1 MDKEKSLAVNWRG
14 NIYLFLT
21 GQFLSGIT
29 SMIVQ
34 YAIIWYLTKQTGSAT
49 VLSMSTLLGMLP
61 MILLSPLV
69 GPYVDRTN
77 KKALL
82 IVPDIIAAIV
92 AIILALVGF
101 LTAAF
106 PIWLVFISLVIR
118 AIAQTFQMPTIQ
130 SILPTMVPKEQL
142 TKVNGQLG
150 MVQSANYIIAPALG
164 AFLFSIISMPVLIL
178 FDVLGAIVGVTIILF
193 VKIPENPQIDEPVH
207 VLADAKFG
215 LKQLQ
220 AKKGLWYITLM
231 GTVFTLLFMPAVSMY
246 PLMTMSY
253 FKGTV
258 AQAGLIEMI
267 YSVGA
272 LIGGTIIGFFG
283 NWSDRIKP
291 VLLSMAI
298 LGITMG
304 VSGFLPQNYTGFLWF
319 FGLNAL
325 AGIAA
330 PFFNTLLMAI
340 IQQSYPPEHLG
351 RVLGIMNSLMSLA
364 GPVGLIF
371 AGPLADKIGVNN
383 LFVIAGVGTIICGI
397 FVLANKTTRTYDI
410 ELQKSDKIKSVHN
423 K

>member
-1 MDKEKSLAVNWRG
+1 MNDESLSVKHWRR

-34 YAIIWYLTKQTGSAT
+34 YAIIWYLTKNTGSAT
-49 VLSMSTLLGMLP
+49 VLSLSTLLGMLP
-61 MILLSPLV
+61 MILLSPFV

-82 IVPDIIAAIV
+82 IVPDIVAALV
-92 AIILALVGF
+92 AVVLAAVGF
-101 LTAAF
+101 LTHNF
-106 PIWLVFISLVIR
+106 PLWLVFISLVIR

-130 SILPTMVPKEQL
+130 SILPTMVPKDEL
-142 TKVNGQLG
+142 TKINGQLG

-164 AFLFSIISMPVLIL
+164 AFLFAIVSMPVLIL
-178 FDVLGAIVGVTIILF
+178 FDVLGAIIGVTIILF
-193 VKIPENPQIDEPVH
+193 VEIPERPKVDEPVR
-207 VLADAKFG
+207 VLDDSKLG
-215 LKQLQ
+215 LKLLRD
-220 AKKGLWYITLM
+220 KTGLWYITLM
-231 GTVFTLLFMPAVSMY
+231 GMAFTLFFMPAVSMY

-258 AQAGLIEMI
+258 AQAGMIEMI
-267 YSVGA
+267 YSLGA
-272 LIGGTIIGFFG
+272 LIGGTIIGFLG

-291 VLLSMAI
+291 ILWSMAI
-298 LGITMG
+298 MGLTMG
-304 VSGFLPQNYTGFLWF
+304 MSGFLPRNYTGFLWF
-319 FGLNAL
+319 FGLNAI

-340 IQQSYPPEHLG
+340 IQQSYPADNLG
-351 RVLGIMNSLMSLA
+351 KVLGIMNSLMSLA

-371 AGPLADKIGVNN
+371 AGPLADRIGVNN
-383 LFVIAGVGTIICGI
+383 LFVIAGVGTILCGL
-397 FVLANKTTRTYDI
+397 FVLLNVTTRNYDK
-410 ELQKSDKIKSVHN
+410 ELQKEIN

>member
-1 MDKEKSLAVNWRG
+1 MEQEEFTLQNWRR

-21 GQFLSGIT
+21 GQFLSGIS

-49 VLSMSTLLGMLP
+49 VLSMATLLGMVP
-61 MILLSPLV
+61 MIVLSPFV
-69 GPYVDRTN
+69 GPYVDRSN

-82 IVPDIIAAIV
+82 IVPDIVAALVAVILAIV
-92 AIILALVGF
+92 GF
-101 LTAAF
+101 ATHVF

-118 AIAQTFQMPTIQ
+118 AIAQTFQMPTVQ

-142 TKVNGQLG
+142 TKINGQLG

-178 FDVLGAIVGVTIILF
+178 FDVLGAIIGVTIILF
-193 VKIPENPQIDEPVH
+193 VEIPENPKIDEKVH
-207 VLADAKFG
+207 VLDDAKFG
-215 LKQLQ
+215 FNLLRS
-220 AKKGLWYITLM
+220 KKGLWYIILM
-231 GTVFTLLFMPAVSMY
+231 GMVFTLLFMPAVSMY

-253 FKGTV
+253 FRGTV
-258 AQAGLIEMI
+258 AQAGIIEMI

-272 LIGGTIIGFFG
+272 LIGGTVIGFLG

-291 VLLSMAI
+291 ILWSMLI
-298 LGITMG
+298 MGITMG
-304 VSGFLPQNYTGFLWF
+304 LSGFLPQNYTGFLWF
-319 FGLNAL
+319 FALNAIS
-325 AGIAA
+325 GIAT
-330 PFFNTLLMAI
+330 PFFNTLLMSM
-340 IQQSYPPEHLG
+340 IQQSYPPEQLG

-383 LFVIAGVGTIICGI
+383 LFVIAGVGTLVCGV
-397 FVLANKTTRTYDI
+397 FVFLNTATRNYDK
-410 ELQKSDKIKSVHN
+410 ELQEKL
-423 K
+423 

>member
-1 MDKEKSLAVNWRG
+1 MEQEEFILQNWRR

-21 GQFLSGIT
+21 GQFLSGIS

-49 VLSMSTLLGMLP
+49 VLSMATLLGMVP
-61 MILLSPLV
+61 MIVLSPFV
-69 GPYVDRTN
+69 GPYVDRSN

-82 IVPDIIAAIV
+82 IVPDIVAALVAVILAIV
-92 AIILALVGF
+92 GF
-101 LTAAF
+101 ATHAF

-118 AIAQTFQMPTIQ
+118 AIAQTFQMPTVQ

-142 TKVNGQLG
+142 TKINGQLG

-178 FDVLGAIVGVTIILF
+178 FDVLGAIIGVTIILF
-193 VKIPENPQIDEPVH
+193 VEIPENPKIDEKVH
-207 VLADAKFG
+207 VLDDAKFG
-215 LKQLQ
+215 FNLLRS
-220 AKKGLWYITLM
+220 KKGLWYITLM
-231 GTVFTLLFMPAVSMY
+231 GMVFTLLFMPAVSMY

-258 AQAGLIEMI
+258 AQAGIIEMI

-272 LIGGTIIGFFG
+272 LIGGTVIGFLG

-291 VLLSMAI
+291 ILWSMLI
-298 LGITMG
+298 MGITMG
-304 VSGFLPQNYTGFLWF
+304 LSGFLPQNYTGFLWF
-319 FGLNAL
+319 FALNAIS
-325 AGIAA
+325 GIAT
-330 PFFNTLLMAI
+330 PFFNTLLMSM
-340 IQQSYPPEHLG
+340 IQQSYPPEQLG

-383 LFVIAGVGTIICGI
+383 LFVIAGVGTLVCGV
-397 FVLANKTTRTYDI
+397 FVFLNAATRNYDK
-410 ELQKSDKIKSVHN
+410 ELQEKL
-423 K
+423 

>member
-1 MDKEKSLAVNWRG
+1 MEQETFSIENWRR

-29 SMIVQ
+29 SMVVQ

-49 VLSMSTLLGMLP
+49 VLSMATLLGMLP
-61 MILLSPLV
+61 MILLSPFV

-77 KKALL
+77 KKVLL
-82 IVPDIIAAIV
+82 IVPDIIAALV
-92 AIILALVGF
+92 AVVLATVGF
-101 LTAAF
+101 ITHNF

-130 SILPTMVPKEQL
+130 SILPTMVPKDQL
-142 TKVNGQLG
+142 TKINGQLG
-150 MVQSANYIIAPALG
+150 MVQSANFIIAPALG
-164 AFLFSIISMPVLIL
+164 AFLFAIISMPVLIL

-193 VKIPENPQIDEPVH
+193 VKIPENVQIDEKVH

-215 LKQLQ
+215 LDQLR

-231 GTVFTLLFMPAVSMY
+231 GAAFTLMFMPAVSMY

-258 AQAGLIEMI
+258 AQAGIIEMI

-272 LIGGTIIGFFG
+272 LIGGTIIGFLG
-283 NWSDRIKP
+283 NWSDRLKP
-291 VLLSMAI
+291 ILISMFI
-298 LGITMG
+298 MGITMG
-304 VSGFLPQNYTGFLWF
+304 ASGFLPRNYTGFLWF
-319 FGLNAL
+319 FALNAIG
-325 AGIAA
+325 GISA

-383 LFVIAGVGTIICGI
+383 LFVIAGVGTIVCGI
-397 FVLANKTTRTYDI
+397 FVLMNGSTRNYDK
-410 ELQKSDKIKSVHN
+410 ELQKELQGG
-423 K
+423 

>member
-1 MDKEKSLAVNWRG
+1 MNNTTTIKNWRR

-34 YAIIWYLTKQTGSAT
+34 YAIIWYLTKHTGSAT
-49 VLSMSTLLGMLP
+49 ILSLSTLLGMLP
-61 MILLSPLV
+61 MILLSPFV

-82 IVPDIIAAIV
+82 IVPDIVAAIV
-92 AIILALVGF
+92 AIILASVGYF
-101 LTAAF
+101 TQSF
-106 PIWLVFISLVIR
+106 PLWLVFVSLVIR

-130 SILPTMVPKEQL
+130 SILPTMVPKDEL
-142 TKVNGQLG
+142 TKINGQLG
-150 MVQSANYIIAPALG
+150 MVQSANFIIAPAVG
-164 AFLFSIISMPVLIL
+164 AFLFAIISMPVLIL
-178 FDVLGAIVGVTIILF
+178 FDVLGAIIGVTIILF
-193 VKIPENPQIDEPVH
+193 VEIPEYPKIDEKVH
-207 VLADAKFG
+207 VLDDAKFG
-215 LKQLQ
+215 LDQLRS
-220 AKKGLWYITLM
+220 KKGLWYITLM
-231 GTVFTLLFMPAVSMY
+231 GTAFTLFFMPAISMY

-253 FKGTV
+253 FRGTV
-258 AQAGLIEMI
+258 AQAGMIEMI

-272 LIGGTIIGFFG
+272 LVGGTIIGFLG

-291 VLLSMAI
+291 ILVSMAI
-298 LGITMG
+298 MGVTMG

-319 FGLNAL
+319 FGLNAI

-340 IQQSYPPEHLG
+340 IQQSYPPENLG
-351 RVLGIMNSLMSLA
+351 KVLGIMNSLMSLA

-397 FVLANKTTRTYDI
+397 FALMNNSTRNLDK
-410 ELQKSDKIKSVHN
+410 ELQKELND
-423 K
+423 